1 MDLGMTMQ
9 VIIMAC
15 GVYMIYWAVQM
26 KTSKKI
32 PQMLVGKGF
41 KLEKAKNPDGFIKS
55 TFPFTFATGV
65 IIFLGGACNAIEL
78 FAMYPVIDYL
88 ISLVIVIVIIAYG
101 AFLSKAQKKYLLD
114 IKIKEKDGK
123 KHD

>member
-1 MDLGMTMQ
+1 MDFSMTMQ

-15 GVYMIYWAVQM
+15 GVYMIYWAIQM

-41 KLEKAKNPDGFIKS
+41 KLDIAKDPEGFIKA

-65 IIFLGGACNAIEL
+65 IIFLGGACNAIDL
-78 FAMYPVIDYL
+78 FIMYPVIDYL
-88 ISLVIVIVIIAYG
+88 ISLVIVIVIIGYG
-101 AFLSKAQKKYLLD
+101 AFLSKAQKKYLID
-114 IKIKEKDGK
+114 TKEKEGK
-123 KHD
+123 